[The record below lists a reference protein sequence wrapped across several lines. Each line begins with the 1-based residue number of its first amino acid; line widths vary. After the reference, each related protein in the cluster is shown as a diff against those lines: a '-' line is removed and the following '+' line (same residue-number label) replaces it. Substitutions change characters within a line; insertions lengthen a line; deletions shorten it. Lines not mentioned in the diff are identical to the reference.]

1 MIAPLLSDPEKK
13 ISLLDLYK
21 MLNSEKID
29 EILSSENMKIEE
41 GMTASM
47 RISLETAFRSIN
59 EDDDE
64 SLDLFFIVSVFPGGI
79 FAKDLDIIWTELRVS
94 AAKQMFKD
102 LAQLKPEIIDI
113 SWHRAFQRL
122 VGS

>member
-13 ISLLDLYK
+13 LSLLDLYK

-79 FAKDLDIIWTELRVS
+79 FAKDLDIIWTEKRIS
-94 AAKQMFKD
+94 AA
-102 LAQLKPEIIDI
+102 
-113 SWHRAFQRL
+113 
-122 VGS
+122 